1 MSVNL
6 VFLEGGTRSYIV
18 IDENGEIKEEFTGK
32 RIVSLEKGDR
42 VLRKKSI
49 EYLAIREKYGKEKA
63 LEKIKESQKDTTT
76 YMNCLTDA
84 FTKADTK
91 EFKCLLKELDVYE
104 KAFLLSVMPYVG
116 YEDCAVKKDNG
127 SPLNMKDFASISGM
141 SERKVF
147 DVVGSLK
154 DKCIIYKGKTGSEI
168 QYFMN
173 PWLFSKGNKL
183 NKVLKYMFRNYK
195 IRSKGNVSWKDL

>member
-1 MSVNL
+1 MSVNF
-6 VFLEGGTRSYIV
+6 VFLEGETRSYIV

-32 RIVSLEKGDR
+32 RIVGLEHGDR
-42 VLRKKSI
+42 VLRKKSA
-49 EYLAIREKYGKEKA
+49 EFLAIKEKYGRDKA
-63 LEKIKESQKDTTT
+63 LEEIKESQKDKTV
-76 YMNCLTDA
+76 YMNCLTDT

-116 YEDCAVKKDNG
+116 YEDCAIKKDNG
-127 SPLNMKDFASISGM
+127 SPLNMKDFVSVSGI
-141 SERKVF
+141 SERKLF
-147 DVVGSLK
+147 DVIGSLK
-154 DKCIIYKGKTGSEI
+154 DKCIIYKGKTGNEI